1 MQSFIGRAWFL
12 MGARRVSVL
21 KTEVSLLV
29 EVLKVHFKICT
40 NPTEIVGGWGVS
52 FQNDFHFGVAAGGRK
67 LRPAISLVLQPLERC
82 DSMTC

>member
-1 MQSFIGRAWFL
+1 

-40 NPTEIVGGWGVS
+40 NPTEIVGGYGVV
-52 FQNDFHFGVAAGGRK
+52 FQNDFHFGVAAEGSK
-67 LRPAISLVLQPLERC
+67 LRPAIPLGSATFGKVLL
-82 DSMTC
+82 DDMLIVL